1 MKTSTHLAL
10 TIILL
15 VLIAQLPVP
24 AQAVVGP
31 NIRVNQ
37 DTSTAIQVEMIMA
50 VDPTDPNRVA
60 VSFKDLRP
68 VSTKQNGQAWSTDG
82 GLTWKDRKVPLGKQ
96 RGGTST
102 FTGSSDPWMAWWKG
116 GILYDCSLQ
125 FGGVGA
131 QSALF
136 VHRSFDG
143 GATFGPPINAVMPSG
158 NEFED
163 KQALTVD
170 NNVGTAN
177 YGNLYISWT
186 RFGTGVYPIMLVR
199 STDQGLNWSAP
210 VQVSDTTAY
219 QQGSVPAVG
228 PNGEVYVAWMGRT
241 SGNINMLFDRS
252 VDGGKT
258 WGTDRPI
265 APYTPW
271 PVPFT
276 GLPTLPAI
284 DVDITKGPH
293 RGTIYVVWAARNTG
307 LDADIFLARSTNGGA
322 TWSTSVVNDDGS
334 GRDQFFPNVVV
345 DRAGGVVVSYASR
358 ELDPQNQT
366 YHIFVRRSVDG
377 GRTFTRSVRLTD
389 NASDP
394 ARWSSPTPN
403 YQNNEYRNVTPGANR
418 YHAVWTDT
426 RLGDPDVYT
435 ARFTMDLVPDV
446 LRISAAVG
454 GTVRFDL
461 APGPNHAGKA
471 YTLFLSFAG
480 TAPGFQVGGV
490 HIELNPDLWTA
501 AVLPF
506 YGTPI
511 FQGFSGAL
519 DGTGTAKA
527 SFQAPAGLLHAFIG
541 MKMSLAAVLYSP
553 ISYATSPVVVEVE
566 K

>member
-1 MKTSTHLAL
+1 MVAD
-10 TIILL
+10 
-15 VLIAQLPVP
+15 
-24 AQAVVGP
+24 P
-31 NIRVNQ
+31 N
-37 DTSTAIQVEMIMA
+37 
-50 VDPTDPNRVA
+50 DPNRVA

-82 GLTWKDRKVPLGKQ
+82 GLTWKDRKVALGPQ
-96 RGGTST
+96 RGSGT

-143 GATFGPPINAVMPSG
+143 GATFGPPILAVMPSG

-170 NNVGTAN
+170 NNVGTTHD
-177 YGNLYISWT
+177 GNLFISWT
-186 RFGTGVYPIMLVR
+186 RFGTGTPIMLVR
-199 STDQGLNWSAP
+199 SIDKGLTWSAP
-210 VQVSDTTAY
+210 VQVSDTQSS

-228 PNGEVYVAWMGRT
+228 PNGEVYVAWMGR
-241 SGNINMLFDRS
+241 SSSNRNLLFDRS
-252 VDGGKT
+252 LDGGKT
-258 WGTDRPI
+258 WGTDMRI
-265 APYTPW
+265 APYVPW
-271 PVPFT
+271 SVPFT

-307 LDADIFLARSTNGGA
+307 FDADIFLASSTNGGA
-322 TWSTSVVNDDGS
+322 SWTTSVVNDDGS

-377 GRTFTRSVRLTD
+377 GRTFTRSVRLTEQ
-389 NASDP
+389 ASNP
-394 ARWSSPTPN
+394 ARWSQPTPN
-403 YQNNEYRNVTPGANR
+403 YQNNEYRNVAPGANR

-426 RLGDPDVYT
+426 RLGNPDVYT
-435 ARFTMDLVPDV
+435 ARFSMDLVPDV
-446 LRISAAVG
+446 SRISAASG
-454 GTVRFDL
+454 GTVNFDL
-461 APGPNHAGKA
+461 APGPNHAGMA

-480 TAPGFQVGGV
+480 TAPGIRVGGV
-490 HIELNPDLWTA
+490 DIELNPDLWTVT
-501 AVLPF
+501 VLPF
-506 YGTPI
+506 YGTTFFP
-511 FQGFSGAL
+511 GFTGVL
-519 DGTGTAKA
+519 GRVGTAKA
-527 SFQAPAGLLHAFIG
+527 SFNAPAGLLQSFIG
-541 MKMSLAAVLYSP
+541 MKMSLAAVLYAP
-553 ISYATSPVVVEVE
+553 ISYATSPAVVEVE
-566 K
+566 R